1 LYHDTVTTGAL
12 GNRGKVYLVGA
23 GPGDPGL
30 LTLKGA
36 AVLRDADVVIYDYL
50 ANPELLLDA
59 KPGAELIYVGMHA
72 AERLSQDEVNR
83 LLVER
88 AKEGKR
94 VCRLKGGD
102 PFVFGRGGE
111 EAEYVAASGVPF
123 EIVPGVSAGYAV
135 PAYAGIPLSHRKLS
149 SSVAFI
155 TGHEDP
161 EKAGGSNLDWK
172 GIAEGASTLVF
183 FMSVKNISLIA
194 RKLIEA
200 GRSPATPA
208 AAIRWGT
215 RGDQEVVTGT
225 LETITERAQRAGLKP
240 PALVVVGD
248 VVALREKLRWFED
261 LPLFGQRILITRARE
276 QAAELATPL
285 RALGAETIELP
296 SIAIEDPEDFS
307 ALDRAVRSAGG
318 YDWIIF
324 TSANG
329 VRKFMARMAAT
340 DEDIRGLASTK
351 LCAIGPSTAAELR
364 RHLLH
369 VEKVPR
375 EYRAEGVLEAFAGEA
390 LEGQRILIP
399 RAKVARDVLPG
410 ELRKRGATVDVV
422 EAYRTVRPAQSAER
436 AGVIFSRHK
445 PTLIT
450 FTSSS
455 TVENFLRLLP
465 PEHGMASLQGVK
477 LASIGPITS
486 QTLIRHGLK
495 PDVEARQYTVPSL
508 IEAIVEAVRKKSGP
522 RP

>member
-1 LYHDTVTTGAL
+1 M
-12 GNRGKVYLVGA
+12 GA

-30 LTLKGA
+30 LTLKGD
-36 AVLRDADVVIYDYL
+36 AVLREADVVVYDYL
-50 ANPELLLDA
+50 ANPELLLEA

-72 AERLSQDEVNR
+72 AERLSQEQINR
-83 LLVER
+83 LMVER

-111 EAEYVAASGVPF
+111 EAEYIASSGVPF

-135 PAYAGIPLSHRKLS
+135 PAYAGIPLTHRKLS

-161 EKAGGSNLDWK
+161 EKDGGSNLDWD
-172 GIAEGASTLVF
+172 GIAHGASTLVF
-183 FMSVKNISLIA
+183 FMSVKNIPLIA
-194 RKLIEA
+194 RKLIGA
-200 GRSPATPA
+200 GRAPSTPA

-215 RGDQEVVTGT
+215 RGDQEVVIGT
-225 LETITERAQRAGLKP
+225 LETITERAQQAGLKP

-261 LPLFGQRILITRARE
+261 LPLFSQRILITRARE
-276 QAAELATPL
+276 QAAELAAPL

-307 ALDRAVRSAGG
+307 ALDTAVRAAGG

-329 VRKFMARMAAT
+329 VRKFMARMEAT
-340 DEDIRGLASTK
+340 GEDIRGLASTK
-351 LCAIGPSTAAELR
+351 LCAIGPATAAELR
-364 RHLLH
+364 RHLLN
-369 VEKVPR
+369 VAKVPR
-375 EYRAEGVLEAFAGEA
+375 EYRAEGVLEAFSGEA
-390 LEGQRILIP
+390 LEGKRVLIP
-399 RAKVARDVLPG
+399 RAKVARDVLPI

-422 EAYRTVRPAQSAER
+422 ETYRTVAPAESAER
-436 AGVIFSRHK
+436 ASAIFSRHK

-465 PEHGMASLQGVK
+465 AEERAAFLQGVK

-486 QTLIRHGLK
+486 RTLARNGWKADI
-495 PDVEARQYTVPSL
+495 EAREYTVPSL
-508 IEAIVEAVRKKSGP
+508 IEAIVEAAGRKSGTQQ
-522 RP
+522 